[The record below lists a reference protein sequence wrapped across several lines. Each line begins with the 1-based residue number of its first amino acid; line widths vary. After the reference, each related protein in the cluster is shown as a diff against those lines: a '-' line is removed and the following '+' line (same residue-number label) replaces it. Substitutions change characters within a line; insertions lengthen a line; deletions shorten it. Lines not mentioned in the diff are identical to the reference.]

1 MIDTI
6 IYDMGNVLIEWNP
19 EKFLHLI
26 ETDEE
31 RIAKLR
37 TAIFTSGYWPRQD
50 TGELDADKAYHM
62 SLMLLDDSYQE
73 SLRQIYYHWYEYADV
88 FSKMQD
94 YAQELKKQGY
104 KLFVLS
110 NTAASYYDL
119 AKNDYLPID
128 EILDGKVLSYEVEMV
143 KPDVAI
149 YQYLLDKYGL
159 EAQNCVFLD
168 DIKGN
173 IEAAQSLGMQ
183 GIQVL
188 SENQALADLK
198 VLLSKHGRLSEQ

>member
-50 TGELDADKAYHM
+50 TGELDADKAYNM
-62 SLMLLDDSYQE
+62 SLTLLDDSYQE

-88 FSKMQD
+88 FTKMQD

-110 NTAASYYDL
+110 NTASSYYDL
-119 AKNDYLPID
+119 AKNGYLPID

>member
-1 MIDTI
+1 
-6 IYDMGNVLIEWNP
+6 
-19 EKFLHLI
+19 
-26 ETDEE
+26 
-31 RIAKLR
+31 
-37 TAIFTSGYWPRQD
+37 
-50 TGELDADKAYHM
+50 M
-62 SLMLLDDSYQE
+62 SLALLDDTYQE

-88 FSKMQD
+88 FTKMQD
-94 YAQELKKQGY
+94 YARELKNQGY

-119 AKNDYLPID
+119 AKNGYLPID
-128 EILDGKVLSYEVEMV
+128 EILDGKVLSYEVELV

-159 EAQNCVFLD
+159 DAQNCVFLD

-173 IEAAQSLGMQ
+173 IEAAQNLGMQ

-198 VLLSKHGRLSEQ
+198 VLLSKHGRLSE

>member
-37 TAIFTSGYWPRQD
+37 TAIFTSGYWARQD

-62 SLMLLDDSYQE
+62 SLALLDDSYQE

-88 FSKMQD
+88 FTKMQD

-119 AKNDYLPID
+119 AEKGYLPID

-198 VLLSKHGRLSEQ
+198 VLLSKYGRLSEQ

>member
-50 TGELDADKAYHM
+50 TGELDADKAYNM
-62 SLMLLDDSYQE
+62 SLALLDDSYQE

-88 FSKMQD
+88 FTKMQD
-94 YAQELKKQGY
+94 YAWELKNQGY

-119 AKNDYLPID
+119 AKKGYLPID

-198 VLLSKHGRLSEQ
+198 VLLSKHGRLSE

>member
-1 MIDTI
+1 MC
-6 IYDMGNVLIEWNP
+6 
-19 EKFLHLI
+19 
-26 ETDEE
+26 
-31 RIAKLR
+31 
-37 TAIFTSGYWPRQD
+37 S
-50 TGELDADKAYHM
+50 
-62 SLMLLDDSYQE
+62 
-73 SLRQIYYHWYEYADV
+73 QIL
-88 FSKMQD
+88 Q
-94 YAQELKKQGY
+94 
-104 KLFVLS
+104 
-110 NTAASYYDL
+110 ASYYDL

>member
-1 MIDTI
+1 
-6 IYDMGNVLIEWNP
+6 
-19 EKFLHLI
+19 
-26 ETDEE
+26 
-31 RIAKLR
+31 
-37 TAIFTSGYWPRQD
+37 
-50 TGELDADKAYHM
+50 M
-62 SLMLLDDSYQE
+62 SLALLDDSYQE

-88 FSKMQD
+88 FTKMQD

-119 AKNDYLPID
+119 AKKGYLPID
-128 EILDGKVLSYEVEMV
+128 EILDGKILSYEVEMV

-183 GIQVL
+183 GIQVI

-198 VLLSKHGRLSEQ
+198 VLLSKYGRLSEQ

>member
-62 SLMLLDDSYQE
+62 SLALLDEMTLIKKVYDKFIIIGMS
-73 SLRQIYYHWYEYADV
+73 
-88 FSKMQD
+88 MQMF
-94 YAQELKKQGY
+94 LPKCK
-104 KLFVLS
+104 
-110 NTAASYYDL
+110 TMR
-119 AKNDYLPID
+119 KN
-128 EILDGKVLSYEVEMV
+128 
-143 KPDVAI
+143 
-149 YQYLLDKYGL
+149 
-159 EAQNCVFLD
+159 
-168 DIKGN
+168 
-173 IEAAQSLGMQ
+173 
-183 GIQVL
+183 
-188 SENQALADLK
+188 
-198 VLLSKHGRLSEQ
+198 

>member
-50 TGELDADKAYHM
+50 TGELDADKAYNM
-62 SLMLLDDSYQE
+62 SLTLLDDSYQE

-88 FSKMQD
+88 FTKMQD

-119 AKNDYLPID
+119 AEKGYLPID

-183 GIQVL
+183 GIQVI

-198 VLLSKHGRLSEQ
+198 VLLSKYGRLSE

>member
-31 RIAKLR
+31 RISKLR
-37 TAIFTSGYWPRQD
+37 TAIFTSGYWSRQD

-62 SLMLLDDSYQE
+62 SLALLDDSYQE

-88 FSKMQD
+88 FTKMQD
-94 YAQELKKQGY
+94 YARELKNQGY

-119 AKNDYLPID
+119 AKKGYLPID

>member
-31 RIAKLR
+31 RISKLR

-50 TGELDADKAYHM
+50 TGELDADKAYQM
-62 SLMLLDDSYQE
+62 SLALLDDSYQE

-88 FSKMQD
+88 FTKMQD

-119 AKNDYLPID
+119 AKKGYLPID

-149 YQYLLDKYGL
+149 YQYLLDKYEL

-183 GIQVL
+183 GIQVI

>member
-31 RIAKLR
+31 RISKLR

-62 SLMLLDDSYQE
+62 SLALLDDSYQE

-88 FSKMQD
+88 FTKMQD
-94 YAQELKKQGY
+94 YAWELKNQGY

-119 AKNDYLPID
+119 VKKGYLPID

-183 GIQVL
+183 GIQVI

>member
-50 TGELDADKAYHM
+50 TGELDADKAYNM
-62 SLMLLDDSYQE
+62 SLALLDDSYQE

-88 FSKMQD
+88 FTKMQD
-94 YAQELKKQGY
+94 YAQELKKKGY

-119 AKNDYLPID
+119 AEKGYLPID

-183 GIQVL
+183 VIQVL

-198 VLLSKHGRLSEQ
+198 ALLSKHGRLSE